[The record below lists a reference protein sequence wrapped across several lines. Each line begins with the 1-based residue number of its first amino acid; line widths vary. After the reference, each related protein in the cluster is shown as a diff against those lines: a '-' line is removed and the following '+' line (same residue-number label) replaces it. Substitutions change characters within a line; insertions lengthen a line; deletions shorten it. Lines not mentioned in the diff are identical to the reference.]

1 MPAFPYLLKSS
12 SHPNPEPREGRR
24 TRPHLGT
31 PLCTPAPALAPKHAS
46 SPWGS
51 SRDSVLRA
59 RYVAS
64 CPQTTDIEGPQCSD
78 QQPRGRGALRLIT
91 APLLTA
97 GAAQPLWTP
106 FFTCKPGCLE
116 LLPGLPVNKQTPTRC
131 EFHRANNC
139 GFRWSC
145 PGAYLVL
152 LATDDIPTPHPT
164 HHTAV
169 STGETDTLVFTSVQK

>member
-116 LLPGLPVNKQTPTRC
+116 LLPGLPVPVLGPTWCSWLLMVYRLPIPLTTLRSPQGKLTLWYLPL
-131 EFHRANNC
+131 FKNDDPVIT
-139 GFRWSC
+139 RW
-145 PGAYLVL
+145 
-152 LATDDIPTPHPT
+152 
-164 HHTAV
+164 
-169 STGETDTLVFTSVQK
+169 